1 MQVLNDKPLFQYW
14 EEMNQPNRNEYI
26 ISLLPASV
34 EMKIDFMLNG
44 VPQDACMFYLK
55 WLQDFLQIESRKE
68 SESIYVDMVRHLV
81 LNTRTDPNAV
91 VNVASINGV

>member
-1 MQVLNDKPLFQYW
+1 LIACLHEVPILKVITDDLMQVLNDKPLFQYW

-55 WLQDFLQIESRKE
+55 WLQDFL
-68 SESIYVDMVRHLV
+68 
-81 LNTRTDPNAV
+81 
-91 VNVASINGV
+91 